1 MNLVQINERLK
12 SLPMQVIQQYAN
24 GMNPEVPPYLALGEL
39 QRRELSQKQMANQG
53 GQQGP
58 QPSVKEQVEQKAGLM
73 ALQQMQQQQMAQ
85 QMQQPRGPMP
95 IPPGAPQPEMQ
106 PQPEMMARGGLAG
119 IPVRSDMF
127 EYAGGGIIAFQSG
140 GQSLNERAA
149 RQMEEKGSIYDPY
162 FGLPAQER
170 ERMKQEAKL
179 KAAQDRSSQ
188 SMAVTESNARA
199 MAEGAQARV
208 NELESNR
215 DSLIRQYGARQYEQ
229 ALAKAKQA
237 IDAASSRGS
246 ELMAQQ
252 SQMGRSMVAEATP
265 PPRPAAPISR
275 PTEQMTPQQMEARM
289 APTGLLGA
297 AVDKGIK
304 PPVAPRPTPL
314 MSPRPVAEA
323 PVAPVAAEPQAGLPA
338 ALAGAPEFSPTPVS
352 PRIAQVDEMMASQKR
367 EAPTAEQIK
376 SDVSALMPAGMQE
389 EAMQKRFAEQR
400 ARADARER
408 GYKESQPSG
417 LDNLIRV
424 LGQAGQYKGFSGIG
438 PAYTSM
444 QQQRRAEDLAFQ
456 KQQDELMTA
465 IEGREYGAD
474 KDVFSTRSTAM
485 DRAQQSF
492 SENQKSIL
500 SAAAKMAENEQ
511 GRLSE
516 DNKAKMLL
524 DMKKFEASERAR
536 EVANKI
542 ASEEKIAGMRS
553 SDSRYVADSGN
564 INARQ
569 GVEYVNLMAQSRAL
583 EEKGDKAGA
592 KRLADRAQDI
602 FNYRGGAS
610 GTAGVGA
617 ERNDISRKRLQIQTW
632 KDIRDGSSNPAAME
646 EAEKNILQLAR
657 DIAKI
662 ESGGG
667 AGGGNAFTVTAGG
680 KTYTFPTQEA
690 ANKFKAEAGV
700 K

>member
-140 GQSLNERAA
+140 GQPKYETRIDKMYRENRGELTEEERK
-149 RQMEEKGSIYDPY
+149 RKEEI
-162 FGLPAQER
+162 
-170 ERMKQEAKL
+170 EAL
-179 KAAQDRSSQ
+179 ISQIPRDENIVQGGEKADS
-188 SMAVTESNARA
+188 T
-199 MAEGAQARV
+199 
-208 NELESNR
+208 ELERNIKNT
-215 DSLIRQYGARQYEQ
+215 LMALPGASASR
-229 ALAKAKQA
+229 ALSGSAG
-237 IDAASSRGS
+237 SSRGTAAALTA
-246 ELMAQQ
+246 LMNKRDEQAPAEEAKPRGPMIT
-252 SQMGRSMVAEATP
+252 SQGPGDVFAPRYPQGLPDALQKVAPARPAPARATAAP
-265 PPRPAAPISR
+265 MPSAPRPA
-275 PTEQMTPQQMEARM
+275 Q
-289 APTGLLGA
+289 
-297 AVDKGIK
+297 
-304 PPVAPRPTPL
+304 
-314 MSPRPVAEA
+314 
-323 PVAPVAAEPQAGLPA
+323 VAAPAAAPAAQTGLPA

-352 PRIAQVDEMMASQKR
+352 PDRAEVEAMMKAQR
-367 EAPTAEQIK
+367 RTAPTAEQIK

-485 DRAQQSF
+485 DRAQQLF
-492 SENQKSIL
+492 GQSEKSIL
-500 SAAAKMAENEQ
+500 EAAAKKYEVSQGALTKDNE
-511 GRLSE
+511 
-516 DNKAKMLL
+516 AKMKL
-524 DMKKFEASERAR
+524 DAERFRA
-536 EVANKI
+536 I
-542 ASEEKIAGMRS
+542 QEEKLKRLELGSQEKRVQWQLANQ
-553 SDSRYVADSGN
+553 N
-564 INARQ
+564 IIEKQ
-569 GVEYVNLMAQSRAL
+569 GVEYVNILAQSRAERAKGTPQSIAKADAL
-583 EEKGDKAGA
+583 EA
-592 KRLADRAQDI
+592 RA
-602 FNYRGGAS
+602 
-610 GTAGVGA
+610 
-617 ERNDISRKRLQIQTW
+617 
-632 KDIRDGSSNPAAME
+632 
-646 EAEKNILQLAR
+646 KNIETVIGR
-657 DIAKI
+657 
-662 ESGGG
+662 SGSGGGG
-667 AGGGNAFTVTAGG
+667 AGAGPKPMTRDQAADNVTRLLETFG
-680 KTYTFPTQEA
+680 KEK
-690 ANKFKAEAGV
+690 NDSLAEAKSALIASGIPNPTMAQIREHLIQEQMKGV
-700 K
+700 SLSPTAPSGVIDKSNPLLK

>member
-106 PQPEMMARGGLAG
+106 PQPEMMARGGLAN

-140 GQSLNERAA
+140 GQPKYETKYDRMNRENREKAAAEEAARLEEIRAAGNETMPYGEQMRNIGRAIDRAVPDPIELLKTLVSAPGYGLSKGDAKTERAPKVV
-149 RQMEEKGSIYDPY
+149 QTGSPDIPSS
-162 FGLPAQER
+162 PALQ
-170 ERMKQEAKL
+170 KTA
-179 KAAQDRSSQ
+179 
-188 SMAVTESNARA
+188 
-199 MAEGAQARV
+199 
-208 NELESNR
+208 
-215 DSLIRQYGARQYEQ
+215 
-229 ALAKAKQA
+229 
-237 IDAASSRGS
+237 
-246 ELMAQQ
+246 
-252 SQMGRSMVAEATP
+252 
-265 PPRPAAPISR
+265 PAAAP
-275 PTEQMTPQQMEARM
+275 ARSAAPM
-289 APTGLLGA
+289 AA
-297 AVDKGIK
+297 A
-304 PPVAPRPTPL
+304 PMASAPRP
-314 MSPRPVAEA
+314 VQ
-323 PVAPVAAEPQAGLPA
+323 VAAPAAAPAAQAGLPA
-338 ALAGAPEFSPTPVS
+338 ALAGSPEFSATPIS
-352 PRIAQVDEMMASQKR
+352 PRIAQVDEMMASQRR

-511 GRLSE
+511 GRLSD

-524 DMKKFEASERAR
+524 DMKKFEAAQAMLKQDKDLSAQEKLKRMDIAER
-536 EVANKI
+536 
-542 ASEEKIAGMRS
+542 
-553 SDSRYVADSGN
+553 RYATDSGN
-564 INARQ
+564 IGARQ

-583 EEKGDKAGA
+583 EERGDKAGA
-592 KRLADRAQDI
+592 ERLASRAKDI
-602 FNYRGGAS
+602 LAVRGGS

-617 ERNDISRKRLQIQTW
+617 GRNAIMERRQTMQELQQIIKDEGMVYTDAQKADAARQYQRL
-632 KDIRDGSSNPAAME
+632 AMQNVQE
-646 EAEKNILQLAR
+646 G
-657 DIAKI
+657 D
-662 ESGGG
+662 GGG
-667 AGGGNAFTVTAGG
+667 ASGGAPSAAVDALRKNPALAAQFDQKYG
-680 KTYTFPTQEA
+680 KGA
-690 ANKFKAEAGV
+690 AAQYLQK
-700 K
+700 